1 MRVWLLGGQEVK
13 YRYNI
18 KHKVDGKVVTINFK
32 SKTSMIKYLDRNK
45 DKLNKLTSPAIHF
58 DRVVLPLKQTV
69 WYVKQLTGR
78 QQQKLNEKKRL
89 ETFVSKLEKR

>member
-1 MRVWLLGGQEVK
+1 MK

-32 SKTSMIKYLDRNK
+32 NKPSLIKYLDKNK
-45 DKLNKLTSPAIHF
+45 DSLNKLVSPCINF
-58 DRVVLPLKQTV
+58 DKIMLPLKQTV
-69 WYVKQLTGR
+69 WHVHQLTEK

-89 ETFVSKLEKR
+89 DDFVSGLEK